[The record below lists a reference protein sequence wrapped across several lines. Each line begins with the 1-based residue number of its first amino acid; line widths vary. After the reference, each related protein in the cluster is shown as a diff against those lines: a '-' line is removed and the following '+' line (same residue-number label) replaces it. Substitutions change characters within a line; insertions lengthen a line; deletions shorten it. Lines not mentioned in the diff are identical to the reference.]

1 MCLTE
6 TKIGSTMNENEEET
20 VTENVQ
26 LKKD

>member
-6 TKIGSTMNENEEET
+6 TKIGSNMNENEKET